1 MIAYRPAARRLRT
14 VLVTTA
20 LALATASCEEL
31 FAPEDEEDGDSSSA
45 SSLNLTCPGALQDP
59 YICVTNNGVSAP
71 ATWDLPSEIYGL
83 WIDTSFGVCMYI
95 GVPPS
100 TSNRQT
106 AFRYRGGLG
115 GGTTT
120 EQRPFGALV
129 SRTGQLQPNATT
141 FYLFTGSSDAQIK
154 LMLFD
159 RGTSRFVGQS
169 FTKASNLN
177 CAW

>member
-1 MIAYRPAARRLRT
+1 MASRFTLRRIRAFITVALVAFTAAG
-14 VLVTTA
+14 
-20 LALATASCEEL
+20 CPEL
-31 FAPEDEEDGDSSSA
+31 FAPDDESEADDDGGA
-45 SSLNLTCPGALQDP
+45 SSLRCPGTLRDP
-59 YICVTNNGVSAP
+59 FICVSNNGVSAP
-71 ATWDLPSEIYGL
+71 ATWDLPSEVYGL
-83 WIDTSFGVCMYI
+83 WIDTSFGVCMYV

-100 TSNRQT
+100 TSNRET
-106 AFRYRGGLG
+106 FFRYKGGFG

-129 SRTGQLQPNATT
+129 SSTGQLTPSSSA
-141 FYLFTGSSDAQIK
+141 FYLLTGSSDSQIK

-159 RGTSRFVGQS
+159 RGTSRFIGQS

>member
-1 MIAYRPAARRLRT
+1 MDFRFALRRVRAFGI
-14 VLVTTA
+14 TA
-20 LALATASCEEL
+20 LLAVTVAGCPEL
-31 FAPEDEEDGDSSSA
+31 FAPDDESESDDDAPSTRLS
-45 SSLNLTCPGALQDP
+45 CPGTLPDP
-59 YICVTNNGVSAP
+59 FICVTNNGVSAP
-71 ATWDLPSEIYGL
+71 ATWDLPDEVYGL

-106 AFRYRGGLG
+106 AFRYRGGFG

-129 SRTGQLQPNATT
+129 SSSGQLTPNSTT
-141 FYLFTGSSDAQIK
+141 FYLLTGSSDSQIK

-169 FTKASNLN
+169 FTKAPNLN

>member
-1 MIAYRPAARRLRT
+1 MASRFTLRRLRAFGI
-14 VLVTTA
+14 TA
-20 LALATASCEEL
+20 LLAVAVVGCEEL
-31 FAPEDEEDGDSSSA
+31 FAPEEETDDDSSST
-45 SSLNLTCPGALQDP
+45 SLSCPGTLRDP
-59 YICVTNNGVSAP
+59 FICVSNNGVSAP
-71 ATWDLPSEIYGL
+71 ATWDLPDEVPGL

-100 TSNRQT
+100 TSNRET

-129 SRTGQLQPNATT
+129 SSSGQLTPNSTT

-169 FTKASNLN
+169 FTKAPNLN

>member
-1 MIAYRPAARRLRT
+1 MASRVTLRSLRT
-14 VLVTTA
+14 FGILAVLTVG
-20 LALATASCEEL
+20 LVGCEEL
-31 FAPEDEEDGDSSSA
+31 FAPDDKSDSSDAVS
-45 SSLNLTCPGALQDP
+45 SSLNLTCPGSLQDP
-59 YICVTNNGVSAP
+59 FICITNNGASTP
-71 ATWDLPSEIYGL
+71 ATWDLPSNVYGL

-129 SRTGQLQPNATT
+129 SRTGQLQPNSTT
-141 FYLFTGSSDAQIK
+141 FYLFTGSSDSQIK
-154 LMLFD
+154 LMMFD
-159 RGTSRFVGQS
+159 RSTSRFVGQS
-169 FTKASNLN
+169 FTKAPNLN